1 MADKPEDFDPYS
13 TEVTD
18 YHRAVA
24 DEAVERT
31 YQRFL
36 FANRVQYVALTVLA
50 VALGGAGLILWLT
63 GSL

>member
-1 MADKPEDFDPYS
+1 MVDKPDDFDPYS

-24 DEAVERT
+24 EEAVEKT

-36 FANRVQYVALTVLA
+36 FANRVQYVVLAVLA
-50 VALGGAGLILWLT
+50 VALGGTVLILRLT